1 MLTRVGEIEIWR
13 ILDWQG
19 LFFRPERLF
28 PNAPSDVAK
37 IVEALAPGSVDAET
51 GRLILPVLTYLL
63 KTPEHVILID
73 TGVGDNKTTNGLS
86 FWNHITGTGL
96 PAALAEAGVTPED
109 IDYVLF
115 THLHIDHVGWNTQL
129 QDGQYVPM
137 FPKAT
142 YLFPAGDQDEC
153 MNGDLDKLEESITPI
168 IDAGMATWM
177 ASDEGIGDSITLL
190 PTPGHTLGHVSILLR
205 SGGQEAVITGDAIHS
220 TAQCQ
225 NPEWQFAF
233 DTDAALAVT
242 SRRRLLET
250 CVERDFTVIGCH
262 FTLPS
267 IGKIEADG
275 DVFRWVGS

>member
-28 PNAPSDVAK
+28 PNAPEDVTK
-37 IVEALAPGSVDAET
+37 IVEALAPGSVDPET
-51 GRLILPVLTYLL
+51 GRLILPVLAYLL
-63 KTPEHVILID
+63 KTPEHTILVD
-73 TGVGDNKTTNGLS
+73 TGVGDDKTTNKLP
-86 FWNHITGTGL
+86 FWDHITGTGL
-96 PAALAEAGVTPED
+96 PAALVEAGVHPDD

-115 THLHIDHVGWNTQL
+115 THLHIDHVGWNTRL
-129 QDGQYVPM
+129 RDGQYVPT
-137 FPKAT
+137 FANAT
-142 YLFPAGDQDEC
+142 YLFPAGDQEEC
-153 MNGDLDKLEESITPI
+153 MNGDPDKLEESIAPI
-168 IDAGMATWM
+168 IAAGMAKWM
-177 ASDEGIGDSITLL
+177 ANDDTIGDNITLL

-233 DTDAALAVT
+233 DTNATMAVT
-242 SRRRLLET
+242 SRLRLLET
-250 CVERDFTVIGCH
+250 CAERGLTVIGCH

-267 IGKIEADG
+267 IGRIEPDG
-275 DVFRWVGS
+275 DVFRWVES